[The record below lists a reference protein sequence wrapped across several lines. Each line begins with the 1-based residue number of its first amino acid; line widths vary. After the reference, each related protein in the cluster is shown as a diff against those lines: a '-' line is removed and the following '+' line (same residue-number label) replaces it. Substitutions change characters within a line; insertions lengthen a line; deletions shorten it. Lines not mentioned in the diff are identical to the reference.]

1 MSFSELPETVV
12 ASSVWV
18 VGLADTVV
26 VKLDRDR
33 YVREEAV
40 ALIGLLKLSLFVL
53 AMDEV
58 VGIPYVSSPLP
69 SSKTQNV
76 DSTKIVSIN
85 MVVNISPL
93 MF

>member
-1 MSFSELPETVV
+1 MLLGVIVV
-12 ASSVWV
+12 A
-18 VGLADTVV
+18 VGI
-26 VKLDRDR
+26 
-33 YVREEAV
+33 AV
-40 ALIGLLKLSLFVL
+40 SLLSLFML

-58 VGIPYVSSPLP
+58 VGTTKIP
-69 SSKTQNV
+69 NV